1 MIFGKDTSRIEGPP
15 ALAVRSLWLARCSD
29 PRGLGS
35 ALPLAMFKLLY
46 RGKRGA
52 ERAEALLGPRRDDGP
67 ALFYRPFILTA
78 WNDRLAGSLRFL
90 PGCFRRA
97 TDHFAAPV

>member
-1 MIFGKDTSRIEGPP
+1 
-15 ALAVRSLWLARCSD
+15 LAVRCLWLARCSD

-52 ERAEALLGPRRDDGP
+52 ERAEALLGPRRDD
-67 ALFYRPFILTA
+67 
-78 WNDRLAGSLRFL
+78 DRWLGENNLEESEGYLLDGHSKR
-90 PGCFRRA
+90 
-97 TDHFAAPV
+97 